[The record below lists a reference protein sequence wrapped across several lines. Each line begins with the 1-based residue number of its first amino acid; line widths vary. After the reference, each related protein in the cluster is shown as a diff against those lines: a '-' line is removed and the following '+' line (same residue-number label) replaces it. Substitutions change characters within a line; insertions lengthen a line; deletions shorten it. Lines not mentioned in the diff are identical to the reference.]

1 MKTRFVMLTHAA
13 ALGAALTLTACA
25 EKTASGRPA
34 SLQSS
39 SQLGADQTVAGAWT
53 YRSTQA
59 NFSKYRRVMIDPVTV
74 YSGPE
79 ANFKEI
85 EPADRA
91 KYATNVGDGFSRIL
105 REKYQ
110 VVGSPAPDVL
120 RIHVTLIGVEPTV
133 GGVATVSRVL
143 PIGLA
148 VNAVRAADSQ
158 GGTMTGGIDLAV
170 EFFDAQSGELV
181 AAAVRHIEPGAFN
194 FEATMS
200 TSDTVNVCAEDA
212 ATQVRDALDRNL
224 RRG

>member
-1 MKTRFVMLTHAA
+1 MKTRFVMLTHAV
-13 ALGAALTLTACA
+13 ALGAALALTACEQSA
-25 EKTASGRPA
+25 PEQRPS

-39 SQLGADQTVAGAWT
+39 SNLTTDQTVAGAWT
-53 YRSTQA
+53 YKSSQA
-59 NFSKYRRVMIDPVTV
+59 NFAKYRRVMIDQVTL
-74 YSGPE
+74 YRGPE

-85 EPADRA
+85 EPADQV
-91 KYATNVGDGFSRIL
+91 KYASAVGDRFARVL

-110 VVGSPAPDVL
+110 VVGGPAPDVM

-143 PIGLA
+143 PVGLA

-158 GGTMTGGIDLAV
+158 GGTMTGGIDIAV
-170 EFFDAQSGELV
+170 EFFDSQSSELL

-200 TSDTVNVCAEDA
+200 TSDTVNVCAEEA
-212 ATQVRDALDRNL
+212 ATKVRDALDRNL
-224 RRG
+224 VRG